1 MPSDD
6 WLLVETLLSDG
17 EPTVVAA
24 GAHPRHWSGLGSLR
38 RVLGPSRA
46 RIAAEAVRLCAAG
59 GGSQRVVE
67 ADTLVVAEPVPC
79 AFGGV
84 HGVRLWAGAV
94 DTPIQPPRLV
104 AAWDWEADTE
114 LAHHGPGLE
123 ELVFAR
129 DPEQVRVI
137 RTPPEAFGRMA
148 RFDGRIDYFAM
159 VARIDDGGQ
168 WQGEVDMAGDDD
180 EVRHFQMITRAVPS
194 HRRISAL
201 MHAIP
206 ELDTAQPAADPDAAM
221 LRAVS
226 QRSGVGVGIIELT
239 SALIYE
245 WAGPPPPP
253 LDRWLVERPAIDPGD
268 LAALRAA
275 CHDLARTPGITRR
288 LALRV
293 RFAQGEWVAAH
304 AELVAVSAAA
314 SGHGLLRVWSADAG
328 RSA

>member
-6 WLLVETLLSDG
+6 WLLVETLLSGG

-46 RIAAEAVRLCAAG
+46 RIATEAVRRCHADGAA
-59 GGSQRVVE
+59 QRMVE
-67 ADTLVVAEPVPC
+67 ADTLVVTEPVPC
-79 AFGGV
+79 AYGGV
-84 HGVRLWAGAV
+84 HGVRLWAGGV
-94 DTPIQPPRLV
+94 DVAIPPPRRV
-104 AAWDWEADTE
+104 AAWDWDADTE

-180 EVRHFQMITRAVPS
+180 EVRHFQMITRAVPAQ
-194 HRRISAL
+194 RRISAL

-226 QRSGVGVGIIELT
+226 QSSGVGVGIIELT

-245 WAGPPPPP
+245 WAGPPMAP
-253 LDRWLVERPAIDPGD
+253 LDRWLVERPVIDPDD

-275 CHDLARTPGITRR
+275 CHDLARVPGTGRR

-293 RFAQGEWVAAH
+293 RFAAGTWITAQ
-304 AELVAVSAAA
+304 AELVAMST
-314 SGHGLLRVWSADAG
+314 GHGLLRVWSA
-328 RSA
+328 

>member
-1 MPSDD
+1 MLSRD
-6 WLLVETLLSDG
+6 WLLVETLVEGDVS
-17 EPTVVAA
+17 TVVAA

-38 RVLGPSRA
+38 RILGPALATS
-46 RIAAEAVRLCAAG
+46 AVQAVQQCRSG
-59 GGSQRVVE
+59 ESQRVVSG
-67 ADTLVVAEPVPC
+67 DTVVVAEPVSC

-84 HGVRLWAGAV
+84 HGVQLWAGPA
-94 DTPIQPPRLV
+94 DAPIPPRRRV

-129 DPEQVRVI
+129 SPDQVQVI
-137 RTPPEAFGRMA
+137 RTPPEAFGAMT
-148 RFDGRIDYFAM
+148 RFDGRLDYFAM
-159 VARIDDGGQ
+159 VARLHEGGQ
-168 WQGEVDMAGDDD
+168 WQGEVDMVGDDD
-180 EVRHFQMITRAVPS
+180 QVRHFQMITRARPA

-206 ELDTAQPAADPDAAM
+206 ELDTAKPATDPDVAM

-253 LDRWLVERPAIDPGD
+253 LDRWLVQRPVIDPDD
-268 LAALRAA
+268 LSALRAA
-275 CHDLARTPGITRR
+275 CRELDPGTVAR
-288 LALRV
+288 LKLRV
-293 RFAQGEWVAAH
+293 QFADGEPITAQ
-304 AELVAVSAAA
+304 AELVAMST
-314 SGHGLLRVWSADAG
+314 GHGLLRVWSE
-328 RSA
+328 

>member
-6 WLLVETLLSDG
+6 WLLVETLIPGG

-46 RIAAEAVRLCAAG
+46 RIATEAVRRCHAAG
-59 GGSQRVVE
+59 EPQRTVE
-67 ADTLVVAEPVPC
+67 ADTVVVTEPVPC
-79 AFGGV
+79 AYGGV
-84 HGVRLWAGAV
+84 HGVRLWAGSV
-94 DTPIQPPRLV
+94 DAPVPPPRRV
-104 AAWDWEADTE
+104 AAWDWDADTE

-159 VARIDDGGQ
+159 VAGIDDGGQ

-180 EVRHFQMITRAVPS
+180 EVRHFQMITRAVPA

-206 ELDTAQPAADPDAAM
+206 ELDTAVPAADPDAAM

-226 QRSGVGVGIIELT
+226 QSSGVGVGIIELT

-245 WAGPPPPP
+245 WAGPPLPP
-253 LDRWLVERPAIDPGD
+253 LDRWLVERPVIDPDD
-268 LAALRAA
+268 LVALRAA
-275 CHDLARTPGITRR
+275 CHDLAGTPGAGRR
-288 LALRV
+288 LALRI
-293 RFAQGEWVAAH
+293 RFAAADWITAQ
-304 AELVAVSAAA
+304 AELVAMST
-314 SGHGLLRVWSADAG
+314 GHGLLRVWSAGDGSPG
-328 RSA
+328 RP

>member
-6 WLLVETLLSDG
+6 WLLVETLRCGG

-46 RIAAEAVRLCAAG
+46 RIATEAVRRCHADGRA
-59 GGSQRVVE
+59 QRTVE
-67 ADTLVVAEPVPC
+67 ADTLVVTEPVPC
-79 AFGGV
+79 AYAGI
-84 HGVRLWAGAV
+84 HGVRLWVGAV
-94 DTPIQPPRLV
+94 DAPIPPPRRV
-104 AAWDWEADTE
+104 AAWDWDADTE

-129 DPEQVRVI
+129 APEHVRVI
-137 RTPPEAFGRMA
+137 RTPPEAFGRMT

-159 VARIDDGGQ
+159 VARLDDGGQ

-180 EVRHFQMITRAVPS
+180 EVRHFQMITRAVPAR
-194 HRRISAL
+194 RRISAL

-206 ELDTAQPAADPDAAM
+206 ELDTAVPATDPDAAM

-245 WAGPPPPP
+245 WAGPPLPP
-253 LDRWLVERPAIDPGD
+253 LDRWLVERPSVDPDD

-275 CHDLARTPGITRR
+275 CHDLARTPGTGRR
-288 LALRV
+288 LTLRV
-293 RFAQGEWVAAH
+293 RFAASGWVTAQ
-304 AELVAVSAAA
+304 AELVAMST
-314 SGHGLLRVWSADAG
+314 GHGLLRVWSAGDG
-328 RSA
+328 SPVDR

>member
-1 MPSDD
+1 MPTDD
-6 WLLVETLLSDG
+6 WLLVETLIPGG
-17 EPTVVAA
+17 EPTVVAS
-24 GAHPRHWSGLGSLR
+24 GVHPRHWSGLGSLR

-46 RIAAEAVRLCAAG
+46 GIAAAAVRHCRAG
-59 GGSQRVVE
+59 AGPQHVVE
-67 ADTLVVAEPVPC
+67 ADTVVVTEPVQC

-94 DTPIQPPRLV
+94 DAPIPPPRRV
-104 AAWDWEADTE
+104 AAWDWDADTE

-129 DPEQVRVI
+129 DPDQVRVI

-148 RFDGRIDYFAM
+148 RFDGRIDYFTM
-159 VARIDDGGQ
+159 VAQLDDGGQ

-180 EVRHFQMITRAVPS
+180 EVRHFQMITRAVPE

-245 WAGPPPPP
+245 WAGPPLPP
-253 LDRWLVERPAIDPGD
+253 LDRWLVERPTIDLDD
-268 LAALRAA
+268 LAALRTA
-275 CHDLARTPGITRR
+275 CHDLARTPGTARQ

-293 RFAQGEWVAAH
+293 RFAQGEWITAR
-304 AELVAVSAAA
+304 AELVAMGA
-314 SGHGLLRVWSADAG
+314 GHGLLRVWSAGDG
-328 RSA
+328 SPGDH

>member
-6 WLLVETLLSDG
+6 WLLVETLLPGG

-46 RIAAEAVRLCAAG
+46 RIATEAVRRCHADGHA
-59 GGSQRVVE
+59 QRLVE
-67 ADTLVVAEPVPC
+67 ADTLVMTEPVPC
-79 AFGGV
+79 AYGGV

-94 DTPIQPPRLV
+94 DTPIPPPRRV
-104 AAWDWEADTE
+104 AAWDWDADTE

-148 RFDGRIDYFAM
+148 RFDGRIEYFAM
-159 VARIDDGGQ
+159 VARIDDGGV

-180 EVRHFQMITRAVPS
+180 EVRHFQMITRAVPAQ
-194 HRRISAL
+194 RRISAL

-206 ELDTAQPAADPDAAM
+206 ELDSAQPAADPDTAM

-226 QRSGVGVGIIELT
+226 QSSGVGVGIIELT

-245 WAGPPPPP
+245 WAGPPLPP
-253 LDRWLVERPAIDPGD
+253 LDRWLVERPVIDPDD
-268 LAALRAA
+268 LATLRGA
-275 CHDLARTPGITRR
+275 CRDLARTPGTGRR

-293 RFAQGEWVAAH
+293 RFAVGEWITAQ
-304 AELVAVSAAA
+304 AELVAMGT
-314 SGHGLLRVWSADAG
+314 GHGLLRVWSAGDGSLVAH
-328 RSA
+328 